1 MAASNTRFTLM
12 AIPQKIDREGNL
24 SLNIIFI
31 PRNINPLTAIN
42 TIYGP
47 GNKAL
52 AFADVKPEFTVKVV
66 NNSDEF
72 PGKFPATEL
81 DFDAVLNYSSDI
93 RKIYETLKDAKNT
106 DGTPK
111 YFDIDNNRSTDS
123 PTVREEDIAQK
134 PEEKNTILKKYLPV
148 SYRER
153 FNFTSPKIKNAVTDD
168 SYHCAVR
175 DQEPDLNLGKDDKV
189 SWGKVYAHLLRQPLM
204 AEKAG
209 LLYKTTLKINP
220 NDFKN
225 GGWLYVSVKN
235 GTTYQPEQNNSI
247 AAGEVFIKQYAARI
261 LPLKKD
267 DQNNFIEKALFAAV
281 LFPVVK
287 PGEDPDGIFDELFIE
302 SAAYQD
308 GLAKILHTNQPA
320 SANLLQEKQD
330 GFHPQKEM
338 GIRLGWDDEQILIWY
353 LRQMAKDESTS
364 GGNRLDAP
372 LGVMGYHI
380 DVKEASVANGW
391 ESLTHVTSNGE
402 MMLEEINLGSY
413 RGELPF
419 QVYPVRL
426 YNANITDINY
436 WLPMYFANWNDYSM
450 VIPDKTAAQMYL
462 NSQASQL
469 NKDNSLTPRQVTIS
483 DTYSPFSNNVKLR
496 YGNKYSFRVRLADI
510 SGGGPEFTANDI
522 PADPFSITEQHF
534 KRFLAPASLR
544 ISGNEEIKHST
555 DDLNFNGDVL
565 TFKRP
570 LLGYPAVVFTDKY
583 TDAISL
589 LQAEIDAKLLAFEQT
604 GIQQNFNIGIAD
616 PDVVKVQITVEVETL
631 QMDNLLSADGKEHFI
646 TLYETYRD
654 FNAIDFNADLPIN
667 LTYRDEPVLNLNDP
681 QNPFSNPADNAT
693 IAATS
698 GEIILPTAR
707 NIRLTLKA
715 VAGADEQY
723 WGNVNDD
730 ENLDARY
737 GKPTVLKLRR
747 DANNEQNL
755 YFDTDNPLLLQGLYL
770 QPDIYPYN
778 SRVSVRK
785 LSPTDEGLPNIM
797 QRLAKQI
804 NVGNNGLTLVAE
816 NGERIMFWCSNFIR
830 HSMSPDNSSITFSG
844 KNELVNQWL
853 VVTSLYL
860 NRDWTWDGFKPS
872 AIHIHRKKKF
882 TNDAGDFNT
891 MPYQFID
898 DFEVKKTASFQAI
911 QAGDDG
917 KIHREYSRIILI
929 DVIDALPAGDNLP
942 DSLMVAYQL
951 KPQFNYQVEPVN
963 DGDFETGMLDLPAT
977 VNPPQTPKVIGAGIA
992 LSPYTK
998 NDKYSSTEARKRFLW
1013 LEFDKQPENP
1023 ADDLFA
1029 RVLAYSPDQL
1039 LSNNHPDQFKIAEE
1053 SPLPI
1058 DPEYIRVITRDSPHD
1073 HSGLKAMQKMEK
1085 SLDENRHFYL
1095 LPLPQGLHP
1104 ESAEL
1109 FGFFTYE
1116 FRFGHSDRLFST
1128 AQGRFG
1134 RPFRLTGLQ
1143 HPAPNLLLTVDRD
1156 EQLVKVSAP
1165 FAQAVYKGKNVTANP
1180 IRTSMWCLLYAQ
1192 VRQADGQTNRN
1203 ILLETI
1209 RMQEQENK
1217 LKIEKQINKINKDK
1231 SITEEVRKY
1240 SIKQVFNLYQTLDLQ
1255 AVKYANLNISNKDIE
1270 EKLAMYGLPPDA
1282 GLSVLCVEVFGTITN
1297 LKQHISG
1304 LERQAEPLKNSFEQ
1318 EFGRLFG
1325 DVVEANTRHA
1335 LKNSDQQNREEQ
1347 PLTSELGNHRILR
1360 TSPLTEVPFICCTVC
1375 D

>member
-12 AIPQKIDREGNL
+12 TFPQKIDKEGNL
-24 SLNIIFI
+24 SLHIIFI
-31 PRNINPLTAIN
+31 PRNINPLKDVN
-42 TIYGP
+42 TIYGT

-52 AFADVKPEFTVKVV
+52 AFADVKPEFTIKVV
-66 NNSDEF
+66 NNSDDF
-72 PGKFPATEL
+72 PGKFPAAEQ
-81 DFDAVLNYSSDI
+81 DFDAVLNYSDDV
-93 RKIYETLKDAKNT
+93 RNIYETLKDAKNP
-106 DGTPK
+106 DSTPK
-111 YFDIDNNRSTDS
+111 YFDIDEARSTDS

-153 FNFTSPKIKNAVTDD
+153 FNFTSPKIRNAVTDD

-175 DQEPDLNLGKDDKV
+175 DQEPELNLGKDDKI

-209 LLYKTTLKINP
+209 LLYKTFIKINP
-220 NDFKN
+220 DDYKN
-225 GGWLYVSVKN
+225 GGWLFVTVKN
-235 GTTYQPEQNNSI
+235 GTTYQPEQNNSM
-247 AAGEVFIKQYAARI
+247 AGGDIFIKQYAARI

-267 DQNNFIEKALFAAV
+267 EQGSFIEKALFAAV
-281 LFPVVK
+281 LFPVMK

-308 GLAKILHTNQPA
+308 GMAKILHTNQPA

-353 LRQMAKDESTS
+353 LRQMAKDETTS
-364 GGNRLDAP
+364 GSGRLDAP

-380 DVKEASVANGW
+380 DVKEAGVANGW
-391 ESLTHVTSNGE
+391 ESLTQVASNGD
-402 MMLEEINLGSY
+402 MLLEGINLGSY

-426 YNANITDINY
+426 YNANITDINF

-450 VIPDKTAAQMYL
+450 VIPDKTAALMYL

-469 NKDNSLTPRQVTIS
+469 NKDNSLTPRPVTIS
-483 DTYSPFSNNVKLR
+483 DTYSPFANNVKLR
-496 YGNKYSFRVRLADI
+496 YGNTYNFRIRLADI
-510 SGGGPEFTANDI
+510 SGGGPEFSNNDI
-522 PADPFSITEQHF
+522 ESGQFGIAEQQF
-534 KRFLAPASLR
+534 KRFIAPHALR
-544 ISGNEEIKHST
+544 ITGNEEIKHST

-565 TFKRP
+565 IIKRP

-583 TDAISL
+583 TDAVSL
-589 LQAEIDAKLLAFEQT
+589 LQAEIDAKQQAFEQT
-604 GIQQNFNIGIAD
+604 GVQQNFNIGIAD
-616 PDVVKVQITVEVETL
+616 PDVVKVQIKVEVETL
-631 QMDNLLSADGKEHFI
+631 QMDNLLSDDGKENFI
-646 TLYETYRD
+646 TLYKTYRN
-654 FNAIDFNADLPIN
+654 FAALNFNADLQLN

-681 QNPFSNPADNAT
+681 ENPFSLAADNAT
-693 IAATS
+693 ISALS

-715 VAGADEQY
+715 VADGDEQY
-723 WGNVNDD
+723 WGNINDD
-730 ENLDARY
+730 ENLDARF
-737 GKPTVLKLRR
+737 GKPMVLKLRH
-747 DANNEQNL
+747 DSANEENL
-755 YFDTDNPLLLQGLYL
+755 YINTENPLLLQGLYL
-770 QPDIYPYN
+770 QPDIYPFN
-778 SRVSVRK
+778 SRISARR
-785 LSPTDEGLPNIM
+785 LTPTDEGLPNII

-804 NVGNNGLTLVAE
+804 NIGSNGLTLMAE
-816 NGERIMFWCSNFIR
+816 NGERTMFWCSNFIR

-844 KNELVNQWL
+844 KNELINQWL
-853 VVTSLYL
+853 VVTTLSL
-860 NRDWTWDGFKPS
+860 NRDWTWDGFKTS
-872 AIHIHRKKKF
+872 AIHIYRKKKF
-882 TNDAGDFNT
+882 TRESGDFNT

-929 DVIDALPAGDNLP
+929 DVVDGLPSGDNLP

-951 KPQFNYQVEPVN
+951 KPQFNYQNPPAQA
-963 DGDFETGMLDLPAT
+963 DAFETGMLDLPAT

-998 NDKYSSTEARKRFLW
+998 NDIYSATEARKRFLW
-1013 LEFDKQPENP
+1013 LEFDQKPIDN

-1039 LSNNHPDQFKIAEE
+1039 LSNNHPDQFQIPEE

-1058 DPEYIRVITRDSPHD
+1058 DPEYIRVITRNSPQD

-1095 LPLPQGLHP
+1095 LPLPQGLHS
-1104 ESAEL
+1104 ESAEM

-1134 RPFRLTGLQ
+1134 RPLRLTGLQ

-1156 EQLVKVSAP
+1156 EKNIKVSAP

-1180 IRTSMWCLLYAQ
+1180 IRTTMWCLLYAQ

-1209 RMQEQENK
+1209 KMREQENK
-1217 LKIEKQINKINKDK
+1217 LKIEKQREKIKNDK
-1231 SITEEVRKY
+1231 SLTEELKKY
-1240 SIKQVFNLYQTLDLQ
+1240 SLKQITNLYNTLDLQ
-1255 AVKYANLNISNKDIE
+1255 AVKYSELVISNKRIE
-1270 EKLAMYGLPPDA
+1270 EKLALYGLPADA

-1297 LKQHISG
+1297 LRQHISG
-1304 LERQAEPLKNSFEQ
+1304 LNNQVENLKNNFEQ
-1318 EFGRLFG
+1318 AFGKAQG
-1325 DVVEANTRHA
+1325 TVAESNA
-1335 LKNSDQQNREEQ
+1335 LYAIRNADQKPRDEK
-1347 PLTSELGNHRILR
+1347 PLTNELGNYRILR